1 MSVPIMLLKIIFS
14 RLTPIKLVPN
24 LAVPAAPNQAVPFR
38 AVPCH
43 ASPCLPSQTEP
54 IRIKPRPA
62 PRRRACPVQIV
73 ICLAKSAFETS
84 FGLPGR
90 NMYLERTVFL
100 DSPVNFA
107 ISTTLSIFRS
117 GKASFRS
124 ARLSLNPSLSRLI
137 TASSPLPTLPKEAR

>member
-1 MSVPIMLLKIIFS
+1 MSVPIMPLKHIFS

-24 LAVPAAPNQAVPFR
+24 LAVPAAPNQAAPFR

-43 ASPCLPSQTEP
+43 ASPCLPCQTEP

-62 PRRRACPVQIV
+62 PPRRACPVQIV

-90 NMYLERTVFL
+90 NLYFERTVFL
-100 DSPVNFA
+100 DSPVNLD
-107 ISTTLSIFRS
+107 ISTTLSIFLS

-124 ARLSLNPSLSRLI
+124 ARLSLNPSFSRL
-137 TASSPLPTLPKEAR
+137 TVPSPLPTFPKGNC